1 MSSGETTVDE
11 GERVDPGVGDS
22 HERRERYDEVCVLVP
37 TYNEAA
43 TIGDV
48 VDGFHEHGLRNVLV
62 VDGHSTDDTREI
74 ARDHGARVV
83 EQSGAGRGSGKG
95 EAVREG
101 VGLVDTPYVLM
112 LDGDGT
118 YLPEDAHQMLE
129 PLLDGRVD
137 HVVGDRFANMEDGAM
152 PELNRF
158 GNTVINSAFE
168 LIHRRDLGDILSG
181 YRAFTRESA
190 ERFNLT
196 AEGFT
201 IETELSVECVKHNVE
216 TAVVPITY
224 APRPEDSD
232 TNLDP
237 FRDGGRIVVAL
248 YTLAKTNNPLFYFGS
263 VGLMSLLAGGG
274 VAAWVGYE
282 WFVPPRVS
290 HEVFAVVAAFG
301 ILLGVQLLIF
311 GFLSDMI
318 VSLHREQLRRLR
330 QVEQGRT
337 GVGARTGLRGHADR
351 SDTGATSEE
360 SAGVDRD
367 ARED

>member
-1 MSSGETTVDE
+1 
-11 GERVDPGVGDS
+11 
-22 HERRERYDEVCVLVP
+22 
-37 TYNEAA
+37 
-43 TIGDV
+43 
-48 VDGFHEHGLRNVLV
+48 
-62 VDGHSTDDTREI
+62 
-74 ARDHGARVV
+74 
-83 EQSGAGRGSGKG
+83 
-95 EAVREG
+95 
-101 VGLVDTPYVLM
+101 
-112 LDGDGT
+112 
-118 YLPEDAHQMLE
+118 
-129 PLLDGRVD
+129 
-137 HVVGDRFANMEDGAM
+137 M